1 MAFPVH
7 LQSLR
12 ILPPPWSLAPTQGQ
26 GHSPQLSMA
35 EGQVDGELEGWELS
49 LEDAASALGVDRG
62 AKCGVRCVQ
71 PQSPLGNNLHLGR
84 QGQV

>member
-12 ILPPPWSLAPTQGQ
+12 ILLPPWSLAPTQGQ

-49 LEDAASALGVDRG
+49 LEDAVSALGVDRG

-84 QGQV
+84 PGQV

>member
-49 LEDAASALGVDRG
+49 LEDAVSALGVDRG

-71 PQSPLGNNLHLGR
+71 PQSPLGNSLHLGR